1 MADLFE
7 EKNISP
13 MLLNEVKEP
22 FDNEDYIYELK
33 LDGIRCVAYIE
44 PKSVTLQNKRFKDLT
59 PIYPEISD
67 ICKCVKKRVI
77 LDGELVVLTNG
88 KPDFYALQK
97 RSLMGDKFRISL
109 AAKKNPVQFVA
120 YDIIYYDGKD
130 LTDNPLMER
139 KEYLSKAVSE
149 GHNLSVSRW
158 IERNGVAFFQ
168 LAKKENLEGI
178 VAKKKDG
185 LYHIGKR
192 TSEWIK
198 IKVMQDEDL
207 LVLGYQPDED
217 GKVKDLILGYYN
229 EKGELKCRGK
239 VYLGVSKAEQKIIA
253 DFAKKNTV
261 KRPWFDKYKNTVW
274 LKPQLVGTAHFMH
287 ETESGGM
294 RQPVW
299 KGLRDDKQ
307 DG

>member
-1 MADLFE
+1 
-7 EKNISP
+7 

-22 FDNEDYIYELK
+22 FDDENYIYELK

-44 PKSVTLQNKRFKDLT
+44 PKSVTLQNKRYKDVT
-59 PIYPEISD
+59 DIYPELSEIR
-67 ICKCVKKRVI
+67 KCVKKRVI
-77 LDGELVVLTNG
+77 LDGELVVLTDG
-88 KPDFYALQK
+88 KPDFYALQR
-97 RSLMGDKFRISL
+97 RSLMTDSFRKSL

-120 YDIIYYDGKD
+120 YDILYYNETD
-130 LTDNPLMER
+130 LTDKSLMER
-139 KEYLSKAVSE
+139 KEILSKAVKE

-158 IERNGVAFFQ
+158 IEKNGVAFFE

-185 LYHIGKR
+185 LYFIGKR

-207 LVLGYQPDED
+207 LVLGFQPDEN
-217 GKVKDLILGYYN
+217 GKVKDLILGYYDDT
-229 EKGELKCRGK
+229 GELKCRGK

-253 DFAKKNTV
+253 EFAKKNTV
-261 KRPWFDKYKNTVW
+261 KRPWFDKYKNVVW

-299 KGLRDDKQ
+299 KGLREDK
-307 DG
+307 

>member
-1 MADLFE
+1 MSDLFE

-22 FDNEDYIYELK
+22 FDDDDYIYELK

-59 PIYPEISD
+59 DIYPELSD
-67 ICKCVKKRVI
+67 ISKCVKKRVI
-77 LDGELVVLTNG
+77 LDGELVVLTDG

-120 YDIIYYDGKD
+120 YDILYYDGKD
-130 LTDNPLMER
+130 LTDYPLMER
-139 KEYLSKAVSE
+139 KEYLSKAVTE
-149 GHNLSVSRW
+149 RHNLSVSRW
-158 IERNGVAFFQ
+158 IERNGVTFFE

-207 LVLGYQPDED
+207 LVLGYQPDEN
-217 GKVKDLILGYYN
+217 GKVKDLILGYYD
-229 EKGELKCRGK
+229 EKGELKCRGN

-261 KRPWFDKYKNTVW
+261 KRPWFDKYKNAVW

-299 KGLRDDKQ
+299 KGLRDDK
-307 DG
+307 

>member
-1 MADLFE
+1 MSDLFE
-7 EKNISP
+7 TKNISP

-22 FDNEDYIYELK
+22 FDDDDYIYELK

-59 PIYPEISD
+59 DIYPELSD

-77 LDGELVVLTNG
+77 LDGELVVLTDG

-97 RSLMGDKFRISL
+97 RSLMTDKFRISL
-109 AAKKNPVQFVA
+109 VAKKNPVQFVA

-130 LTDNPLMER
+130 LTDKPLMER
-139 KEYLSKAVSE
+139 KEYLSKAVEE
-149 GHNLSVSRW
+149 GLNLSISRW
-158 IERNGVAFFQ
+158 IERNGVVFFE

-207 LVLGYQPDED
+207 LVLGYQPDEN
-217 GKVKDLILGYYN
+217 GKVKDLILGYYDD
-229 EKGELKCRGK
+229 KGELKCRGK

-253 DFAKKNTV
+253 EFAKKNTV
-261 KRPWFDKYKNTVW
+261 KRPWFDKYKNAIW

-299 KGLRDDKQ
+299 KGLREDK
-307 DG
+307 